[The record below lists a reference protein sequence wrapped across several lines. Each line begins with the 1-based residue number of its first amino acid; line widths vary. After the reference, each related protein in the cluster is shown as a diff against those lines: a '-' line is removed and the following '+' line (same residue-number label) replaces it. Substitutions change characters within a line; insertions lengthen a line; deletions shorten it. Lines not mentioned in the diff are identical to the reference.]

1 MQPEDTPYTTC
12 SVWQPQSKPR
22 PGDGQNVDMV
32 MPPPSPLVT
41 REALQAFTQQL
52 VVRFAT
58 APSATPPTPIASHG
72 RKAAPLSTGC
82 GLEASS
88 GEGNAIGPEHRH
100 RIPRHPDTKRLEA
113 LRGDRAGKHSIRI
126 NDQCRL
132 AKAIDVP
139 ASRISEIVAGRR
151 AISADTDLRLL
162 RIELAG
168 MG

>member
-88 GEGNAIGPEHRH
+88 GEGNAIGPEHSH
-100 RIPRHPDTKRLEA
+100 RIPRHPDTKRL
-113 LRGDRAGKHSIRI
+113 
-126 NDQCRL
+126 
-132 AKAIDVP
+132 
-139 ASRISEIVAGRR
+139 
-151 AISADTDLRLL
+151 
-162 RIELAG
+162 
-168 MG
+168 